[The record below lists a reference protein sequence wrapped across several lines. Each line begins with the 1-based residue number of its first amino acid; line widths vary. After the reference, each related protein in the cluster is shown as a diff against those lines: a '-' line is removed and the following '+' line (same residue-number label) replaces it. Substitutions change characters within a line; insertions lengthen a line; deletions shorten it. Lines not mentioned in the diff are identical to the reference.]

1 MSNGQNNTVSKRENV
16 NKIKGGF
23 VMQAGILALAG
34 IIVRI
39 IGLLYKSPLNSIIG
53 DLGAGYYSTAYNMYT
68 IILLISS
75 YSIPSAIAKVI
86 SQKLALSQYKNA
98 HRLFM
103 GALIYVVAIGGLA
116 SILTY
121 VFAPILAKGQAATV
135 LKVFVPTIFFSGLLG
150 VFRGYFQA
158 RKNMVPT
165 SISQILEQIA
175 NAVVSLL
182 AAYLF
187 MEFLAKPDETS
198 QAVFG
203 AMGSALGTGIGVVI
217 GLVFMLGIYLKNRKG
232 FKEDIINDTTK
243 EIDSYR
249 TVFKTILCIVT
260 PFLLSTFI
268 YNCSTVIN
276 MTIYQN
282 VMMNVKG
289 LSETITITLYGIF
302 AYKAVTV
309 ANIPIALSSAMSSAM
324 IPSVASS
331 FIKGETDKTKKQV
344 DKALNVT
351 MLISIPASLG
361 LLVLAKPVMKLLFN
375 QPESLDMASWLLM
388 AISMTVIF
396 YSLSTVTNAV
406 LQGIGKVNIPV
417 IHAAVSLVLQVI
429 VLVVLLMFT
438 DLNLFALA
446 IAMNVYSLSMC
457 VLNQIAVRKH
467 LGYRLPIKK
476 AIFKPLLASVLMAL
490 VAAGVYY
497 GVHYLVKSN
506 VIALAVA
513 VILAVVVYFVLVI
526 KCKVITEN
534 ELQNFP
540 KGNLIKKVAKKLH
553 LL

>member
-1 MSNGQNNTVSKRENV
+1 MSDGQKNAMSKK
-16 NKIKGGF
+16 KIKGGF

-53 DLGAGYYSTAYNMYT
+53 DLGAGYYSTAYNVYT

-98 HRLFM
+98 QKLFY
-103 GALIYVVAIGGLA
+103 GALIYVVVVGGLA

-121 VFAPILAKGQAATV
+121 IFAPILAKGQAAVV

-150 VFRGYFQA
+150 VLRGYFQA

-187 MEFLAKPDETS
+187 MEFLAKADETS

-203 AMGSALGTGIGVVI
+203 AMGSALGTGIGVLI
-217 GLVFMLGIYLKNRKG
+217 GLIYMLLVYFRNQKE
-232 FKEDIINDTTK
+232 FKTDIAADKTEK
-243 EIDSYR
+243 VDSYK
-249 TVFKTILCIVT
+249 TVFQTIFCIVT

-276 MTIYQN
+276 MTLYQN
-282 VMMNVKG
+282 IMMNVKG
-289 LSETITITLYGIF
+289 LTETVTITMYGIF

-309 ANIPIALSSAMSSAM
+309 ANIPIAMSSAMSSAM
-324 IPSVASS
+324 LPNVATS
-331 FIKGETDKTKKQV
+331 FVKGELDKTRRQV

-351 MLISIPASLG
+351 MLIAIPSAVG
-361 LLVLAKPVMKLLFN
+361 LLVLAKPVMQLLFN
-375 QPESLDMASWLLM
+375 QPESLTLASKLLM
-388 AISMTVIF
+388 AIAITVVF
-396 YSLSTVTNAV
+396 YCVSTVTNAV

-417 IHAAVSLVLQVI
+417 IHAAVALLLQVV

-438 DLNLFALA
+438 DLDLYALA
-446 IAMNVYSLSMC
+446 IAMIVYSLTMC
-457 VLNQIAVRKH
+457 VLNQIAVRKY
-467 LGYRLPIKK
+467 LDYKIQVKK
-476 AIFKPLLASVLMAL
+476 TFVMPS
-490 VAAGVYY
+490 VAAVFMGVTAFFVYY
-497 GVHYLVKSN
+497 GVHYVAKSN
-506 VIALAVA
+506 LIALVVA
-513 VILAVVVYFVLVI
+513 VIAAVLVYFALVI
-526 KCKVITEN
+526 KCKVITEA
-534 ELQNFP
+534 ELESFP
-540 KGNLIKKVAKKLH
+540 KGKLIKKIAGKLH

>member
-1 MSNGQNNTVSKRENV
+1 MSDKQGKTISENRR
-16 NKIKGGF
+16 KGGF
-23 VMQAGILALAG
+23 VMQAGILAIAG

-53 DLGAGYYSTAYNMYT
+53 DLGAGYYSTAYNIYT

-86 SQKLALSQYKNA
+86 SQKMALGEYKNA
-98 HRLFM
+98 QKLFY
-103 GALIYVVAIGGLA
+103 GALIYVVVIGGLA

-121 VFAPILAKGQAATV
+121 IFAPIMAKGQAATV
-135 LKVFVPTIFFSGLLG
+135 LKVFVPTIFFSGILG

-182 AAYLF
+182 AAFLF
-187 MEFLAKPDETS
+187 MEFLAKADEVS

-203 AMGSALGTGIGVVI
+203 AMGSALGTGMGVLI
-217 GLVFMLGIYLKNRKG
+217 GLLFMLIIYFKHRKS
-232 FKEDIINDTTK
+232 FKAAISEDATENT
-243 EIDSYR
+243 ESYK
-249 TVFKTILCIVT
+249 TIFKTIFCVVT

-282 VMMNVKG
+282 IMMNVYKMT
-289 LSETITITLYGIF
+289 ETVTITMYGIF

-324 IPSVASS
+324 IPSIASS
-331 FIKGETDKTKKQV
+331 FVKGETDKTRKQV

-351 MLISIPASLG
+351 MLITIPSAVG
-361 LLVLAKPVMKLLFN
+361 LFVLAKPVMQLLFN
-375 QPESLDMASWLLM
+375 QPESLEMASYLLM
-388 AISMTVIF
+388 AIAITVIF
-396 YSLSTVTNAV
+396 YSISTVTNAV
-406 LQGIGKVNIPV
+406 LQGIGKVNLPV
-417 IHAAVSLVLQVI
+417 VHAAVSVLLQVI
-429 VLVVLLMFT
+429 VLVALLMFT

-446 IAMNVYSLSMC
+446 IAMIVYSLSMC
-457 VLNQIAVRKH
+457 ILNQVAVRKY
-467 LGYRLPIKK
+467 LGYKMNLTK
-476 AIFKPLLASVLMAL
+476 AFVKPFIASVIMGI
-490 VAAGVYY
+490 VAGMVYD
-497 GVHYLVKSN
+497 GMHYLIKSN
-506 VIALAVA
+506 VISLAVA
-513 VILAVVVYFVLVI
+513 VIIAVIVYFIAVI
-526 KCKVITEN
+526 KCKVITET
-534 ELQNFP
+534 ELESFP
-540 KGNLIKKVAKKLH
+540 KGNFIKKVAKKLH

>member
-1 MSNGQNNTVSKRENV
+1 MSDKKNQETKNH
-16 NKIKGGF
+16 KIKDGF
-23 VMQAGILALAG
+23 VMQAGILAIAG

-53 DLGAGYYSTAYNMYT
+53 DLGAGYYSTAYNVYT

-86 SQKLALSQYKNA
+86 SQKLALKEYKNA
-98 HRLFM
+98 QRLFR
-103 GALIYVVAIGGLA
+103 GALIYVIVVGGVA
-116 SILTY
+116 SIFTY
-121 VFAPILAKGQAATV
+121 VFAPVLAKGQAATV
-135 LKVFVPTIFFSGLLG
+135 LKVFVPTIFFSGILG

-182 AAYLF
+182 AAFLF
-187 MEFLAKPDETS
+187 MEFLASKDEVS

-203 AMGSALGTGIGVVI
+203 AMGSAMGTGMGVLI
-217 GLVFMLGIYLKNRKG
+217 GLVFMLFVYGKGRKT
-232 FKEDIINDTTK
+232 FQKDLEDDKTQK
-243 EIDSYR
+243 MDSYKSI
-249 TVFKTILCIVT
+249 FQTIFCVVT

-282 VMMNVKG
+282 VMMHVKH
-289 LSETITITLYGIF
+289 LSETVTITMYGIF

-309 ANIPIALSSAMSSAM
+309 ANIPIALGSAMSSAM
-324 IPSVASS
+324 LPSVASS
-331 FIKGETDKTKKQV
+331 YVKGELETTKRQV

-351 MLISIPASLG
+351 MLIAIPSAVG
-361 LLVLAKPVMKLLFN
+361 LAVLAKPIMQILFY
-375 QPESLDMASWLLM
+375 QPESLELASNLLR
-388 AISMTVIF
+388 AIAVTVIF

-417 IHAAVSLVLQVI
+417 IHAAVSVGIQV
-429 VLVVLLMFT
+429 VVLGILLAFT
-438 DLNLFALA
+438 ELDLYALA
-446 IAMNVYSLSMC
+446 IAMIVYSFCMC

-467 LGYRLPIKK
+467 LGYQLSYKK
-476 AIFKPLLASVLMAL
+476 SFLKPLVASL
-490 VAAGVYY
+490 VMGLSAGGTYY
-497 GVHYLVKSN
+497 GVYFFVKSN
-506 VIALAVA
+506 ALSLIVALVIAVL
-513 VILAVVVYFVLVI
+513 IYFIVVI
-526 KCKVITEN
+526 KCKVVTE
-534 ELQNFP
+534 EEIRSFP
-540 KGNLIKKVAKKLH
+540 KGTFLIKIMKKIH

>member
-1 MSNGQNNTVSKRENV
+1 MSNGQNNTVSKRDNV

-103 GALIYVVAIGGLA
+103 GALIYVVVIGGLA

-217 GLVFMLGIYLKNRKG
+217 GLVFMLGIYLNNRKG

-289 LSETITITLYGIF
+289 LSETVTITLYGIF

-476 AIFKPLLASVLMAL
+476 AILKPLLASGLMAL

>member
-1 MSNGQNNTVSKRENV
+1 MSDGQKNAMSKK
-16 NKIKGGF
+16 KIKGGF

-53 DLGAGYYSTAYNMYT
+53 DLGAGYYSTAYNVYT

-98 HRLFM
+98 QKLFY
-103 GALIYVVAIGGLA
+103 GALIYVVVVGGLA

-121 VFAPILAKGQAATV
+121 IFAPILAKGQAAVV

-150 VFRGYFQA
+150 VLRGYFQA

-187 MEFLAKPDETS
+187 MEFLAKADETS

-203 AMGSALGTGIGVVI
+203 AMGSALGTGIGVLI
-217 GLVFMLGIYLKNRKG
+217 GLIYMLLVYLRNQKE
-232 FKEDIINDTTK
+232 FKTDIAADKTEK
-243 EIDSYR
+243 VDSYK
-249 TVFKTILCIVT
+249 TVFQTIFCIVT

-276 MTIYQN
+276 MTLYQN
-282 VMMNVKG
+282 IMMNVKG
-289 LSETITITLYGIF
+289 LTETVTITMYGIF

-309 ANIPIALSSAMSSAM
+309 ANIPIAMSSAMSSAM
-324 IPSVASS
+324 LPNVATS
-331 FIKGETDKTKKQV
+331 FVKGELDKTRRQV

-351 MLISIPASLG
+351 MLIAIPSAVG
-361 LLVLAKPVMKLLFN
+361 LLVLAKPVMQLLFN
-375 QPESLDMASWLLM
+375 QPESLTLASKLLM
-388 AISMTVIF
+388 AIAITVVF
-396 YSLSTVTNAV
+396 YCVSTVTNAV

-417 IHAAVSLVLQVI
+417 IHAAVALLLQVV

-438 DLNLFALA
+438 DLDLYALA
-446 IAMNVYSLSMC
+446 IAMIVYSLTMC
-457 VLNQIAVRKH
+457 VLNQIAVRKY
-467 LGYRLPIKK
+467 LDYKIQVKK
-476 AIFKPLLASVLMAL
+476 TFVMPS
-490 VAAGVYY
+490 VAAVFMGVTAFFVYY
-497 GVHYLVKSN
+497 GVHYVAKSN
-506 VIALAVA
+506 LIALIVA
-513 VILAVVVYFVLVI
+513 VIAAVLVYFALVI
-526 KCKVITEN
+526 KCKVITEA
-534 ELQNFP
+534 ELESFP
-540 KGNLIKKVAKKLH
+540 KGNLIKKIAGKLH

>member
-1 MSNGQNNTVSKRENV
+1 MSNGQNNTVSKRGGV

-53 DLGAGYYSTAYNMYT
+53 DLGAGYYSTAYNIYT

-86 SQKLALSQYKNA
+86 SQKLALAQYKNA
-98 HRLFM
+98 RKLFI
-103 GALIYVVAIGGLA
+103 GALIYVVVVGGLA

-121 VFAPILAKGQAATV
+121 IFAPVLAKGQAATV

-187 MEFLAKPDETS
+187 MQFLAETDETS

-203 AMGSALGTGIGVVI
+203 AMGSALGTGIGVLI
-217 GLVFMLGIYLKNRKG
+217 GLLYMLGMYLKNRKA
-232 FKEDIINDTTK
+232 FRADVLADTT
-243 EIDSYR
+243 EAVDSYK
-249 TVFKTILCIVT
+249 TVFKTIFCVVT

-268 YNCSTVIN
+268 YNCSTSVN

-282 VMMNVKG
+282 VMMGVKG
-289 LSETITITLYGIF
+289 LSETVTITMYGIF
-302 AYKAVTV
+302 AYKAVTI

-331 FIKGETDKTKKQV
+331 FIKGELDKTKKQV

-351 MLISIPASLG
+351 MLISIPAAFG
-361 LLVLAKPVMKLLFN
+361 LFALAKPVMQLLFP
-375 QPESLDMASWLLM
+375 QPDSLDMASWLL
-388 AISMTVIF
+388 ASIATTVIF

-406 LQGIGKVNIPV
+406 LQGIGKVNLPV
-417 IHAAVSLVLQVI
+417 IHAAISLVLQVA
-429 VLVVLLMFT
+429 VLVVLLLFT
-438 DLNLFALA
+438 DLNLFTLA

-467 LGYRLPIKK
+467 LGYRLPIVK
-476 AIFKPLLASVLMAL
+476 AIFKSSLASALMAL
-490 VAAGVYY
+490 VAAGTYY

-506 VIALAVA
+506 AIALAVA
-513 VILAVVVYFVLVI
+513 VILAVMVYFVLVI
-526 KCKVITEN
+526 KCKVITES
-534 ELQNFP
+534 ELENFP

>member
-1 MSNGQNNTVSKRENV
+1 MSEEQSNTISKNR
-16 NKIKGGF
+16 IKGGF
-23 VMQAGILALAG
+23 VMQAGILAIAG

-53 DLGAGYYSTAYNMYT
+53 DLGAGYYSTAYNVYT

-86 SQKLALSQYKNA
+86 SQKLALKEYKNA
-98 HRLFM
+98 QKLFY
-103 GALIYVVAIGGLA
+103 GALIYVIVIGGIA
-116 SILTY
+116 SIFAY
-121 VFAPILAKGQAATV
+121 IFAPLLAKGQAATV

-182 AAYLF
+182 AAFLF
-187 MEFLAKPDETS
+187 MEFLANSDEVS

-203 AMGSALGTGIGVVI
+203 AMGSALGTGIGVLI
-217 GLVFMLGIYLKNRKG
+217 GLVFMLGIYFKNRKQ
-232 FKEDIINDTTK
+232 FQKDIAQDTTQK
-243 EIDSYR
+243 VDSYKMI
-249 TVFKTILCIVT
+249 FQTIFCVVT

-282 VMMNVKG
+282 VMMNVKN
-289 LSETITITLYGIF
+289 LSETVTITMYGIF

-309 ANIPIALSSAMSSAM
+309 ANIPIAMSSAMSSAM
-324 IPSVASS
+324 LPNVASS
-331 FIKGETDKTKKQV
+331 YIKGEVESTRRQV

-351 MLISIPASLG
+351 MLIAVPSAVG
-361 LLVLAKPVMKLLFN
+361 LLVLAKPVMQILFY
-375 QPESLDMASWLLM
+375 QPESLDLAAKLLG
-388 AISMTVIF
+388 AIAITVVF

-417 IHAAVSLVLQVI
+417 IHAAISVGIQVV

-438 DLNLFALA
+438 DLDLYALA
-446 IAMNVYSLSMC
+446 IAMILYSLCMC
-457 VLNQIAVRKH
+457 ILNQIAVRKY
-467 LGYRLPIKK
+467 LGYKLKIKK
-476 AIFKPLLASVLMAL
+476 AFVMPL
-490 VAAGVYY
+490 VASMIMGVVAAAVYHGIYY
-497 GVHYLVKSN
+497 FVRSN
-506 VIALAVA
+506 AISLIVSVVVA
-513 VILAVVVYFVLVI
+513 VLVYFIAII
-526 KCKVITEN
+526 KCKVITEE
-534 ELQNFP
+534 ELRSFP
-540 KGNLIKKVAKKLH
+540 KGNLIVKVAKKIH

>member
-1 MSNGQNNTVSKRENV
+1 MSDGQKNAMSKK
-16 NKIKGGF
+16 KIKGGF

-53 DLGAGYYSTAYNMYT
+53 DLGAGYYSTAYNVYT

-98 HRLFM
+98 QKLFY
-103 GALIYVVAIGGLA
+103 GALIYVVVVGGLA

-121 VFAPILAKGQAATV
+121 IFAPILAKGQAAVV

-150 VFRGYFQA
+150 VLRGYFQA

-187 MEFLAKPDETS
+187 MEFLAKADETS

-203 AMGSALGTGIGVVI
+203 AMGSALGTGIGVLI
-217 GLVFMLGIYLKNRKG
+217 GLIYMLLVYFRNQKE
-232 FKEDIINDTTK
+232 FKTDIAADKTEK
-243 EIDSYR
+243 IDSYK
-249 TVFKTILCIVT
+249 TVFQTIFCIVT

-276 MTIYQN
+276 MTLYQN
-282 VMMNVKG
+282 IMMNVKG
-289 LSETITITLYGIF
+289 LTETVTITMYGIF

-309 ANIPIALSSAMSSAM
+309 ANIPIAMSSAMSSAM
-324 IPSVASS
+324 LPNVATS
-331 FIKGETDKTKKQV
+331 FVKGELDKTRRQV

-351 MLISIPASLG
+351 MLIAIPSAVG
-361 LLVLAKPVMKLLFN
+361 LLVLAKPVMQLLFN
-375 QPESLDMASWLLM
+375 QPESLTLASKLLM
-388 AISMTVIF
+388 AIAITVVF
-396 YSLSTVTNAV
+396 YCVSTVTNAV

-417 IHAAVSLVLQVI
+417 IHAAVALLLQVV

-438 DLNLFALA
+438 DLDLYALA
-446 IAMNVYSLSMC
+446 IAMIVYSLTMC
-457 VLNQIAVRKH
+457 VLNQIAVRKY
-467 LGYRLPIKK
+467 LDYKIQVKK
-476 AIFKPLLASVLMAL
+476 TFVMPS
-490 VAAGVYY
+490 VAAVFMGVTAFFVYY
-497 GVHYLVKSN
+497 GVHYVAKSN
-506 VIALAVA
+506 LIALIVA
-513 VILAVVVYFVLVI
+513 VIAAVLVYFALVI
-526 KCKVITEN
+526 KCKVITEA
-534 ELQNFP
+534 ELESFP
-540 KGNLIKKVAKKLH
+540 KGNLIKKIAGKLH

>member
-103 GALIYVVAIGGLA
+103 GALIYVVVIGGLA

-476 AIFKPLLASVLMAL
+476 AILKPLLASGLMAL
-490 VAAGVYY
+490 VAAGTYY

>member
-1 MSNGQNNTVSKRENV
+1 MSDKQRKTISE

-23 VMQAGILALAG
+23 VMQAGILAIAG

-53 DLGAGYYSTAYNMYT
+53 DLGAGYYSTAYNIYT

-86 SQKLALSQYKNA
+86 SQKMALGEYKNA
-98 HRLFM
+98 QKLFH
-103 GALIYVVAIGGLA
+103 GALIYVVVIGGLA

-121 VFAPILAKGQAATV
+121 IFAPIMAKGQAATV
-135 LKVFVPTIFFSGLLG
+135 LKVFVPTIFFSGILG

-182 AAYLF
+182 AAFLF
-187 MEFLAKPDETS
+187 MEFLAKADEVS

-203 AMGSALGTGIGVVI
+203 AMGSALGTGMGVLI
-217 GLVFMLGIYLKNRKG
+217 GLLFMLIIYFKHRKS
-232 FKEDIINDTTK
+232 FKVAISEDATENT
-243 EIDSYR
+243 ESYK
-249 TVFKTILCIVT
+249 TIFKTIFCVVT

-282 VMMNVKG
+282 IMMNVYKMM
-289 LSETITITLYGIF
+289 ETVTITMYGIF

-324 IPSVASS
+324 IPSIASS
-331 FIKGETDKTKKQV
+331 FVKGETDKTRKQV

-351 MLISIPASLG
+351 MLITIPSAVG
-361 LLVLAKPVMKLLFN
+361 LFVLAKPVMKLLFN
-375 QPESLDMASWLLM
+375 QPESLEMASYLLM
-388 AISMTVIF
+388 VIAITVIF
-396 YSLSTVTNAV
+396 YSISTVTNAV
-406 LQGIGKVNIPV
+406 LQGIGKVNLPV
-417 IHAAVSLVLQVI
+417 VHAAVSVLLQVI
-429 VLVVLLMFT
+429 VLVALLMFT

-446 IAMNVYSLSMC
+446 IAMIVYSLSMC
-457 VLNQIAVRKH
+457 ILNQVAVRKY
-467 LGYRLPIKK
+467 LGYKMNLTK
-476 AIFKPLLASVLMAL
+476 AFVKPFIASVIMGI
-490 VAAGVYY
+490 VAGVVYY
-497 GVHYLVKSN
+497 GMHYLVKSN
-506 VIALAVA
+506 VISLAVA
-513 VILAVVVYFVLVI
+513 VVIAVIVYFVSVL
-526 KCKVITEN
+526 KCKVITEV
-534 ELQNFP
+534 ELESFP
-540 KGNLIKKVAKKLH
+540 KGKLIKKIGKKLH

>member
-1 MSNGQNNTVSKRENV
+1 MSDGQKNATSK

-39 IGLLYKSPLNSIIG
+39 IGLLYKSPLNAIIG
-53 DLGAGYYSTAYNMYT
+53 DLGAGYYSTAYNIYT

-86 SQKLALSQYKNA
+86 SQKLALKQYKNA
-98 HRLFM
+98 QKLFY
-103 GALIYVVAIGGLA
+103 GALWYVVVVGGLA

-121 VFAPILAKGQAATV
+121 IFAPILAKGQAAVV
-135 LKVFVPTIFFSGLLG
+135 LKVFVPTIFFSGILG
-150 VFRGYFQA
+150 VLRGYFQA

-187 MEFLAKPDETS
+187 MEFLASTNATS

-217 GLVFMLGIYLKNRKG
+217 GLVFMLCIYLKNRKS
-232 FKEDIINDTTK
+232 FREDIALDTAGAT
-243 EIDSYR
+243 DSYK
-249 TVFKTILCIVT
+249 TVFKTIFCVVT

-282 VMMNVKG
+282 VMMEVKG
-289 LSETITITLYGIF
+289 FTEAVTITMYGIF

-309 ANIPIALSSAMSSAM
+309 ANIPIAMSSAMSSAM
-324 IPSVASS
+324 IPNVASS
-331 FIKGETDKTKKQV
+331 FVKGEFEKTKAQV
-344 DKALNVT
+344 DKALHVT
-351 MLISIPASLG
+351 MLITIPSAVG
-361 LLVLAKPVMKLLFN
+361 LFVLAKPVMQLLFN
-375 QPESLDMASWLLM
+375 QPESLDMASYLLM
-388 AISMTVIF
+388 AIAVTVIF
-396 YSLSTVTNAV
+396 YCISTVTNAV
-406 LQGIGKVNIPV
+406 LQGIGKVNAPV
-417 IHAAVSLVLQVI
+417 IHAAVALVLQVV

-438 DLNLFALA
+438 ELNLFALA
-446 IAMNVYSLSMC
+446 IAMIVYSLAMC
-457 VLNQIAVRKH
+457 VLNQIAMRKH
-467 LGYRLPIKK
+467 LGYRMNVKK
-476 AIFKPLLASVLMAL
+476 TFILPLLSSGVMGV
-490 VAAGVYY
+490 VAFLVYY
-497 GVHYLVKSN
+497 GVHYVLNSN
-506 VIALAVA
+506 VVALMISVVMA
-513 VILAVVVYFVLVI
+513 VITYFIAVLKF
-526 KCKVITEN
+526 KVITEE
-534 ELQNFP
+534 ELASFP
-540 KGNLIKKVAKKLH
+540 KGNLIKKVAKKIH

>member
-1 MSNGQNNTVSKRENV
+1 MSDGQKNAMSKK
-16 NKIKGGF
+16 KIKGGF

-53 DLGAGYYSTAYNMYT
+53 DLGAGYYSTAYNVYT

-98 HRLFM
+98 QKLFY
-103 GALIYVVAIGGLA
+103 GALIYVVVVGGLA

-121 VFAPILAKGQAATV
+121 IFAPILAKGQAAVV

-150 VFRGYFQA
+150 VLRGYFQA

-187 MEFLAKPDETS
+187 MEFLAKADETS

-203 AMGSALGTGIGVVI
+203 AMGSALGTGIGVLI
-217 GLVFMLGIYLKNRKG
+217 GLIYMLLVYLRNQKE
-232 FKEDIINDTTK
+232 FKTDIAADKTEK
-243 EIDSYR
+243 VDSYK
-249 TVFKTILCIVT
+249 TVFQTIFCIVT

-276 MTIYQN
+276 MTLYQN
-282 VMMNVKG
+282 IMMNVKG
-289 LSETITITLYGIF
+289 LTETVTITMYGIF

-309 ANIPIALSSAMSSAM
+309 ANIPIAMSSAMSSAM
-324 IPSVASS
+324 LPNVATS
-331 FIKGETDKTKKQV
+331 FVKGELDKTRRQV

-351 MLISIPASLG
+351 MLIAIPSAVG
-361 LLVLAKPVMKLLFN
+361 LLVLAKPVMQLLFN
-375 QPESLDMASWLLM
+375 QPESLTLASKLLM
-388 AISMTVIF
+388 AIAITVVF
-396 YSLSTVTNAV
+396 YCVSTVTNAV

-417 IHAAVSLVLQVI
+417 IHAAVALLLQVV

-438 DLNLFALA
+438 DLDLYALA
-446 IAMNVYSLSMC
+446 IAMIVYSLTMC
-457 VLNQIAVRKH
+457 VLNQIAVRKY
-467 LGYRLPIKK
+467 LDYKIQVKK
-476 AIFKPLLASVLMAL
+476 TFVMPS
-490 VAAGVYY
+490 VAAVFMGVTAFFVYY
-497 GVHYLVKSN
+497 GVHYVAKSN
-506 VIALAVA
+506 LIALVVA
-513 VILAVVVYFVLVI
+513 VIAAVLVYFALVI
-526 KCKVITEN
+526 KCKVITEA
-534 ELQNFP
+534 ELESFP
-540 KGNLIKKVAKKLH
+540 KGKLIKKIAGKLH

>member
-1 MSNGQNNTVSKRENV
+1 MSVGQKETASKRESV

-53 DLGAGYYSTAYNMYT
+53 DLGAGYYSTAYNIYT

-86 SQKLALSQYKNA
+86 SQKLALKQYKNA
-98 HRLFM
+98 QKLFY
-103 GALIYVVAIGGLA
+103 GALVYVIVVGGIA

-121 VFAPILAKGQAATV
+121 IFAPVLAKGQAAVV
-135 LKVFVPTIFFSGLLG
+135 LKVFVPTIFFSGILG
-150 VFRGYFQA
+150 VLRGYFQA

-175 NAVVSLL
+175 NAVVSIL

-187 MEFLAKPDETS
+187 MEFLAGANETS

-217 GLVFMLGIYLKNRKG
+217 GLVFMLAIYLKNRKK
-232 FKEDIINDTTK
+232 FQKDIEEDMSENT
-243 EIDSYR
+243 DSYK
-249 TVFKTILCIVT
+249 TVFKTIFFVVT

-282 VMMNVKG
+282 VMMEVRG
-289 LSETITITLYGIF
+289 ITEAVTITMYGVF

-324 IPSVASS
+324 IPNVASS
-331 FIKGETDKTKKQV
+331 FIKGEVEKTRAQV

-351 MLISIPASLG
+351 MLIAIPSAVG
-361 LLVLAKPVMKLLFN
+361 LFALAKPVMRLLFP
-375 QPESLDMASWLLM
+375 QPQTLDMASNLLM
-388 AISMTVIF
+388 AIAITVVF
-396 YSLSTVTNAV
+396 YCISTVTNAV
-406 LQGIGKVNIPV
+406 LQGIGRVNAPV
-417 IHAAVSLVLQVI
+417 IHAGVALILQII
-429 VLVVLLMFT
+429 VLVSLLMFT
-438 DLNLFALA
+438 KLDLYALA
-446 IAMNVYSLSMC
+446 IAMIVYSFAVC
-457 VLNQIAVRKH
+457 VLNQIVIRKY
-467 LGYRLPIKK
+467 LDYKINMVKL
-476 AIFKPLLASVLMAL
+476 FVKPL
-490 VAAGVYY
+490 VAAMFMGIAAFITYY
-497 GVHYLVKSN
+497 GGYTLVRSN
-506 VIALAVA
+506 VISLFLTVVVA
-513 VILAVVVYFVLVI
+513 VIVYFISVL
-526 KCKVITEN
+526 KLKVISEE
-534 ELQNFP
+534 ELIELP
-540 KGNLIKKVAKKLH
+540 KGKVIIKIIRKLK
-553 LL
+553 L